1 MKVHFVGVAGTGMSA
16 LAQIRAFAGDVVTGS
31 DRSND
36 RGSQVETR
44 ARLEKAGIVF
54 YPQDGSGLSPE
65 TGRVV
70 VSSAIEEDNG
80 DLARARELGLP
91 IVHRADEL
99 AELAAARRTIA
110 VAGTSGKSTVTA
122 MIFHILESAG
132 LAPSLAAG
140 ANLALLRKKGLL
152 GNAWRG
158 DSDLL
163 VMEADESDG
172 TITRYKPWL
181 GVLLNV
187 TKDHKELP
195 ELHKLFA
202 AFQKA
207 TRRLLVYADGAG
219 VEGYLSG
226 AATFGFTSGKLRA
239 RDLELTPDCCRFSLE
254 GEAFSIPLP
263 GRHNAENALAAAV
276 VCAEAGV
283 TFARSARALERY
295 EGISRRFE
303 ILGKA
308 GGVEVVDDFAHNPEK
323 LRAAFSTARLRSS
336 RILAV
341 FQLHGFAPA
350 RLMKAE
356 FLQALREGL
365 TPEDRLWL
373 PEIYYAGGTA
383 AKDVSA
389 ADYARVLEEGGLWA
403 KGVSAREMIPDEIA
417 AQARPGD
424 LVLVMGARDPSLSEL
439 ARAILARLSK

>member
-16 LAQIRAFAGDVVTGS
+16 LAQIRAFAGDRVTGS

-36 RGSQVETR
+36 RGAQVETR

-54 YPQDGSGLSPE
+54 YPQDGSGLSPG

-70 VSSAIEEDNG
+70 ASSAIEEDNG

-91 IVHRADEL
+91 IIHRADEL

-132 LAPSLAAG
+132 LSPSLAAG
-140 ANLALLRKKGLL
+140 ANLASLRRKGLL

-207 TRRLLVYADGAG
+207 ARSLLVYADGAG

-226 AATFGFTSGKLRA
+226 ASTFGFNSGKLRA
-239 RDLELTPDCCRFSLE
+239 RDLELTPDSCRFSLE

-283 TFARSARALERY
+283 AFPRSARALERY

-303 ILGKA
+303 IVGKA

-356 FLQALREGL
+356 FLQAFQEGL

-389 ADYARVLEEGGLWA
+389 ADYARALEERGLWA
-403 KGVSAREMIPDEIA
+403 KGIRVREMIPEEIA